1 MYPITGIPHVS
12 FFTFRDTSSGWL
24 FGDGSTSI
32 TQNGQSKQI
41 SRSIG
46 DLMDQPVAPAA
57 RTNRSIGNV
66 ATGLTLDYELD
77 LDESL
82 FEHTSHSR
90 ARAKSDGKMRRHS
103 ISNPQMSLN
112 KDRTSSTMRENKEQE
127 VETERRKEKEVIMKK
142 GRSTED
148 VQMTVSEDLE
158 PNEAIASLLM
168 SSAMSTLP
176 QNMTLES
183 SNNTTLVEDG
193 LTPDVLH
200 TMDKSSE
207 YLTPE
212 DSETDIR
219 APQSDVQVEV
229 GSRSH
234 ASDLS
239 STVDDEQSHH
249 SDDAHKHASV
259 ASYDTKQTALSESQ
273 QELKGQDSE
282 PEMRDQ
288 DSEPEMRGQDSEPK
302 TRGQDF
308 EPETRGQDSKPEMRG
323 QDSETETRGQDSELE
338 TKDQYTE
345 SETKDHDLEPYSETE
360 LEITGQDSEPETR
373 DQDTE
378 PKTKDKDS
386 EDTEPKTQ
394 DKDSGLETKRQ
405 TDSFSVSSCDTSTS
419 SPDKP
424 INRAV
429 TTATPVSNSNR
440 SAETGSKVAELR
452 QMFLGFS
459 GTRTKSKVS
468 SPPLSYSRY
477 SWQRHSSNPNDISL
491 PPPRQNKSHVQ
502 MGVDRPSKAGPSHF
516 RAETKTR
523 LPVRQEA
530 IIEEEEEEEEEEEK
544 SDGEMLSASRPDLDL
559 TGSDEVILRPHK
571 TITASPGKRMSPLA
585 LFSRSMSDADSS
597 PHKTEQKEEVQSPL
611 LRSSSPKAD
620 RFAATAVRV
629 INRPHWLVAS
639 HESDDGWSSEDSET
653 DLIQP
658 LMPFTSNTPANI
670 SPTNRISNTPSNVLA
685 DNYMYQLSA
694 RKKSQQRASEALVSN
709 NLSNAGRAQMTG
721 LTSIPEE
728 S

>member
-1 MYPITGIPHVS
+1 MYPITGIPHNVS
-12 FFTFRDTSSGWL
+12 FFTFRDASSGWL
-24 FGDGSTSI
+24 FGDGSTAI

-46 DLMDQPVAPAA
+46 DLMDQPVVPAA

-103 ISNPQMSLN
+103 ISNPQMSSN

-127 VETERRKEKEVIMKK
+127 AETERRKEKEVIMKK

-168 SSAMSTLP
+168 SSAMSTLH

-183 SNNTTLVEDG
+183 SNNTTLVEDT
-193 LTPDVLH
+193 LAPDVLH

-207 YLTPE
+207 HLTPE

-239 STVDDEQSHH
+239 STVDDENSLH
-249 SDDAHKHASV
+249 SDDAHKHVSV
-259 ASYDTKQTALSESQ
+259 ASYDTKRTALSESQ

-282 PEMRDQ
+282 PEIRDQ
-288 DSEPEMRGQDSEPK
+288 DSKLEMRGQDSEP
-302 TRGQDF
+302 
-308 EPETRGQDSKPEMRG
+308 ETRGQDSESETRF
-323 QDSETETRGQDSELE
+323 QDSETETRGQDFELE
-338 TKDQYTE
+338 TKDQYIE
-345 SETKDHDLEPYSETE
+345 SETKDHDLEPDSEPE
-360 LEITGQDSEPETR
+360 PEITGQDSEPETR

-386 EDTEPKTQ
+386 E
-394 DKDSGLETKRQ
+394 LETKRQ
-405 TDSFSVSSCDTSTS
+405 TDSFSVSSSDISTS

-424 INRAV
+424 ITRPL
-429 TTATPVSNSNR
+429 TTATPVSSSNR

-491 PPPRQNKSHVQ
+491 PPPLQNKAHVQ
-502 MGVDRPSKAGPSHF
+502 TRADHPSKAGPSHF
-516 RAETKTR
+516 RTETKTR
-523 LPVRQEA
+523 SLVQQEA
-530 IIEEEEEEEEEEEK
+530 IIEEEEEEEELEEK
-544 SDGEMLSASRPDLDL
+544 SDGEILSASRPDLDL

-611 LRSSSPKAD
+611 LQSSSPKVD
-620 RFAATAVRV
+620 RFAATAVHV

-658 LMPFTSNTPANI
+658 LMPFTSNAPTNK
-670 SPTNRISNTPSNVLA
+670 SPTNRISNTTSSVLA